1 MARRLEASGIGVLM
15 TRWQDKFLELEGR
28 PTEAIVDGILSY
40 VR

>member
-15 TRWQDKFLELEGR
+15 TRWQDEFLELEER
-28 PTEAIVDGILSY
+28 AAQAIVDGILSY